1 MAETLNVNPTRGT
14 LLRLQGQLERIKNQ
28 HDLLDRKREVL
39 VRELM
44 QRLQKAEALEEKSLA
59 VFEAAHAALQ
69 TARMRMGTEKI
80 EWVSFSP
87 TARCDFDIAI
97 HSIMGLQIP
106 ELTLEISEFTPPY
119 GIGDT
124 SAALDEAREKWLDVL
139 RFLAEAADAFSAVLR
154 LTMEISKTR
163 RQVNALEFTL
173 IPRYRNTI
181 AQIESRLE
189 EDEREEIV
197 RAKKIQQMQE

>member
-1 MAETLNVNPTRGT
+1 MAETLNVNPTKGT
-14 LLRLQGQLERIKNQ
+14 LLRLQDELEGIRSQ

-44 QRLQKAEALEEKSLA
+44 QRMRQAEKLEEKSRQ
-59 VFEAAHAALQ
+59 VFRIAHEALQ
-69 TARMRMGTEKI
+69 VARMRMGSQKI

-87 TARCDFDIAI
+87 TARCEFEMEI
-97 HSIMGLQIP
+97 HSIMGLRIP
-106 ELTLEISEFTPPY
+106 RFSMEIEKFDPPY
-119 GIGDT
+119 GLGDT
-124 SAALDEAREKWLDVL
+124 SASLDEARQKWLEAL
-139 RFLAEAADAFSAVLR
+139 RFLSEAAEVFTTVWR
-154 LTMEISKTR
+154 LAMELGKIR
-163 RQVNALEFTL
+163 RQVNALEFTI

-197 RAKKIQQMQE
+197 RAKKIQQMKA

>member
-1 MAETLNVNPTRGT
+1 MAETLNVNPTKGT
-14 LLRLQGQLERIKNQ
+14 LLRLQDELIGIQRQ

-44 QRLQKAEALEEKSLA
+44 QRLQEAEALEEQSLA
-59 VFEAAHAALQ
+59 VFGAAHEALQ
-69 TARMRMGTEKI
+69 VARMRMGSENI

-87 TARCDFDIAI
+87 TARCEFDVEVR
-97 HSIMGLQIP
+97 SIMGLQIP
-106 ELTLEISEFTPPY
+106 ELTMAITEFTPPY
-119 GIGDT
+119 GLGDT
-124 SAALDEAREKWLDVL
+124 SATLDEAREKWLEVL
-139 RFLAEAADAFSAVLR
+139 RFLSEAADAYSAVWR
-154 LTMEISKTR
+154 LAMEIRKTR
-163 RQVNALEFTL
+163 RQVNALEFTI

-197 RAKKIQQMQE
+197 RAKKIQEMKT